1 MIEKYLHDLGIVSNA
16 STNQKSAQIIYKIQ
30 PTLDYFHSSTP
41 SEYVSDFWDAYQNLE
56 EEKTQNLNGNVF
68 ELILACTLVRYEI
81 SPFYM
86 QATVQYVPNATFD
99 LMIYQKENG
108 PITLSAKTSLR
119 ERYKQADLEAMAL
132 KQVHRRAESHLITL
146 NASEAGVQSKK
157 IESGEIASLDSIV
170 IATESNFDLLI
181 NRLQAL
187 ELIEPE
193 PINPIKAG
201 RLVLPS

>member
-1 MIEKYLHDLGIVSNA
+1 MIEQYLHDLGIVSNA
-16 STNQKSAQIIYKIQ
+16 STNQKSAHIIYKIQ
-30 PTLDYFHSSTP
+30 PKLDHFHSSTP
-41 SEYVSDFWDAYQNLE
+41 SEYVSDFWNAYQNLD
-56 EEKTQNLNGNVF
+56 EEKSQNVNGNVF
-68 ELILACTLVRYEI
+68 ELILACALVRYEI

-99 LMIYQKENG
+99 LLVYEKENG

-146 NASEAGVQSKK
+146 NSVEAEVQSKK

-170 IATESNFDLLI
+170 IATESKFDLLI
-181 NRLQAL
+181 NKLQSL
-187 ELIEPE
+187 KFIEPE
-193 PINPIKAG
+193 PTNPIKAG